1 MCAVGKIVISNKH
14 TSTQWGMQNQEEGIY
29 KFHVD
34 LTHYF
39 PLLLVFK
46 FMFYF

>member
-1 MCAVGKIVISNKH
+1 MCAAGEIVISGKH
-14 TSTQWGMQNQEEGIY
+14 TSTQWGMQEEGLY

-39 PLLLVFK
+39 LLFLSHQINL
-46 FMFYF
+46 FYV